1 MMKNAIEIPHSLREV
16 SEQSVKQAHAAY
28 EQLMGFVTKTADSW
42 AGAFPSNPMTAGFK
56 DVQARAIEMAKENAE
71 SAFTLASKMC
81 SAPTLPEIL
90 TLQTQFA
97 QDRMQAFA
105 AQAQEIQ
112 KLIGDALQKGQR
124 G

>member
-1 MMKNAIEIPHSLREV
+1 
-16 SEQSVKQAHAAY
+16 
-28 EQLMGFVTKTADSW
+28 
-42 AGAFPSNPMTAGFK
+42 
-56 DVQARAIEMAKENAE
+56 MAKENAE